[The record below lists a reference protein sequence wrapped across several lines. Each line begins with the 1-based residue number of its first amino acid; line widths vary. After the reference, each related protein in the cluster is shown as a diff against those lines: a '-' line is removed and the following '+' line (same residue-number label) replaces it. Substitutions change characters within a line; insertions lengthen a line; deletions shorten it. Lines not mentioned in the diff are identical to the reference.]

1 MIVAK
6 SVYKMLIGN
15 HFNDIHDLV
24 LISVC
29 NVLVRVKWTAKVE
42 WMHAGAFPNVH
53 HTFNIIEIN

>member
-1 MIVAK
+1 
-6 SVYKMLIGN
+6 MLIGY